1 MHETTHNYVSY
12 FSYIFTISI
21 GYDDNAILVHYCIII
36 LACMHSTL
44 YALGHC
50 PSQVDKIKEELN
62 KFNYRL
68 NEFAKLSVFTVDE
81 FQVTTSLC
89 IAVFDCN
96 K

>member
-1 MHETTHNYVSY
+1 
-12 FSYIFTISI
+12 
-21 GYDDNAILVHYCIII
+21 
-36 LACMHSTL
+36 MHSTL

-89 IAVFDCN
+89 IALLTVIN
-96 K
+96 KYAFSVIKFIIHSGIHYTGP